1 MLRRSLILTGYLLL
15 TTVNL
20 AATTANASE
29 SQLVTTNN
37 EINVESS
44 AELPDLSELV
54 KRAELININSASQ
67 RELTSL
73 AGIGKLKAAKI
84 IAWREQ
90 NGNFQSIEQLAQV
103 SGIGKKT
110 IANIAEYITVQ

>member
-1 MLRRSLILTGYLLL
+1 MLRQSLILTSYLLFATANL
-15 TTVNL
+15 TATTVS
-20 AATTANASE
+20 ATE
-29 SQLVTTNN
+29 SQLVTTSN
-37 EINVESS
+37 EINVDSS
-44 AELPDLSELV
+44 SELPDLTELV
-54 KRAELININSASQ
+54 KRAELININNASQ

-73 AGIGKLKAAKI
+73 AGIGKLKAARI